1 MTRRVLV
8 LHGLWMPRAS
18 MAWHARRLRRAGY
31 APQLFGY
38 GAVTGGPA
46 AAMPGLLARLQDPV
60 DILAHSLGGLL
71 AVRALQAHPELP
83 VGRIVCLGSPLCG
96 SAAATGMARRPFGAA
111 SLGRS
116 ARLLRRG
123 CKPWA
128 GPGGLG
134 MIAGNLP
141 MGFGRFFGGFSEP
154 NDGTVAVSET
164 RLEGLADHV
173 VLPTSHSGL
182 LVSKDASRQALH
194 FLGHGRFAPPA

>member
-1 MTRRVLV
+1 MSRRVLL

-31 APQLFGY
+31 EPQLFGY
-38 GAVTGGPA
+38 GTVSGGPA
-46 AAMPGLLARLQDPV
+46 AAMPGLLARLRDPV
-60 DILAHSLGGLL
+60 HILAHSLGGLL

-123 CKPWA
+123 CRPWTRT
-128 GPGGLG
+128 GELG
-134 MIAGNLP
+134 VIAGDLP
-141 MGFGRFFGGFSEP
+141 MGFGRFFGGFADP
-154 NDGTVAVSET
+154 NDGTVAVAET
-164 RLEGLADHV
+164 RLDGLADHV

-194 FLGHGRFAPPA
+194 FLQHGRFAPPA